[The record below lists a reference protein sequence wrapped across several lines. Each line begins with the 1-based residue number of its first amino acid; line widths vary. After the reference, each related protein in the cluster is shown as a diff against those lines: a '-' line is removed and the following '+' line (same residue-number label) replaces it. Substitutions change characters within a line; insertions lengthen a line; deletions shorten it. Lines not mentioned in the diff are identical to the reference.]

1 MDTSFVTPNGAA
13 NIGLSAFQFANI
25 SQPVAADL
33 KPTFRW
39 FDQLNFGAR
48 DYIFAAP
55 QNYVIN
61 PMSNYTRVG
70 AVASTQLVKMLDGWA
85 LAYSVS
91 VNTQD
96 AIVAGQTLEMW
107 FTPQW
112 NMGNNATAPAKDVN
126 LYCYFSNYTEDENT
140 TSPYNE
146 TYSYVASYDFN
157 SPTSYVM
164 DITDD
169 ADYSRNNVAQ
179 FVSQTSVLVANAT
192 NATNTTAAKP
202 ATFW

>member
-70 AVASTQLVKMLDGWA
+70 VVASTQLVKMLDGWA

-96 AIVAGQTLEMW
+96 AIVAGQSLEMW

-126 LYCYFSNYTEDENT
+126 LYCFFGNYTEDENT
-140 TSPYNE
+140 TSTYNE

-157 SPTSYVM
+157 SPT
-164 DITDD
+164 
-169 ADYSRNNVAQ
+169 
-179 FVSQTSVLVANAT
+179 
-192 NATNTTAAKP
+192 
-202 ATFW
+202 